1 MVSRKILAALSSLAL
16 MTSLFSAAASA
27 EESASVAESAADS
40 AVEAVTSEAYEETSG
55 KIKMTCLNT
64 NGGGLSGIQ
73 WKVYSVGFRDRD
85 KIKFDSDFIDLTLD
99 LENAGDKEMREAAES
114 ISGQIDKTDITAD
127 HTFTTDGSGEIN
139 AVLPYGIYFIEM
151 SDFERDGQKWTAA
164 PAIIEVND
172 WQEVTVIE
180 PKIDTEIIPESSVP
194 RKPDNPHTGHTGN
207 TAAAVSGGALVL
219 LGLGAALTVKRKK

>member
-16 MTSLFSAAASA
+16 MTSIFPTAAYA
-27 EESASVAESAADS
+27 EESAVDP
-40 AVEAVTSEAYEETSG
+40 AVETVISEASEG

-64 NGGGLSGIQ
+64 DGGGLSEIQ
-73 WKVYSVGFRDRD
+73 WKLYSVGFRDRD

-99 LENAGDKEMREAAES
+99 LENAGDKEMREAAEN
-114 ISGQIDKTDITAD
+114 ISGQIDKVGITAD
-127 HTFTTDGSGEIN
+127 HTFTTDGNGEIN
-139 AVLPYGIYFIEM
+139 ETLPYGIYFIEM

-164 PAIIEVND
+164 PAIIAVNN

-180 PKIDTEIIPESSVP
+180 PKIDTEKIPESPVP
-194 RKPDNPHTGHTGN
+194 QYRKPDNPHTGN

-219 LGLGAALTVKRKK
+219 LGFGAALSVKRKK